1 MELSFVQDEDLVS
14 FSYTY
19 PVRSAPSVEG
29 SVFSSLCA
37 VGLFD
42 KKKGSAE
49 VWDYVIMSGCNPI
62 PLINVSIF
70 FS

>member
-1 MELSFVQDEDLVS
+1 MRYKDLVS
-14 FSYTY
+14 FPYTD

-42 KKKGSAE
+42 KNKGSAE
-49 VWDYVIMSGCNPI
+49 VVIM
-62 PLINVSIF
+62 
-70 FS
+70 